1 MKVFFRFVIISAVLL
16 HLLLLLGSCNYV
28 PDDSL
33 GSNSSKPLE
42 TVTEPVETVTEDASE
57 TASSS
62 DLVDPKLIDQISKGM
77 TYREVTEILG
87 ATGTDIGSGAVLFEY
102 KLSNGKVAH
111 IWFVNYIDVNEPS
124 GLDDYVVDTIKVK

>member
-1 MKVFFRFVIISAVLL
+1 MKVFFRFVIISSVLL
-16 HLLLLLGSCNYV
+16 HLLLLLGSCNHGS
-28 PDDSL
+28 DDSL
-33 GSNSSKPLE
+33 GSNSSEPL
-42 TVTEPVETVTEDASE
+42 ETVTEDASE

-124 GLDDYVVDTIKVK
+124 GLDDYVVDAIKVK